1 MLRRALE
8 LDPRSMSAH
17 MLIGRSWQEQGDW
30 LAARQWYERALRI
43 DPLNPQALDLLAM
56 AYARERRYAEALPL
70 YRALEEISPDNAQ
83 THANVG
89 AALYQLGRLQEALES
104 LERAG
109 PEPGP
114 GSDPHHPGSGAQAP
128 PAAVAIYA
136 DPQKPP
142 IPSSST
148 PILPL
153 VPVPGGD
160 RVLAVLLEAAA
171 HGVGKLQTAER
182 LSNAGAT
189 IGRGFY
195 RFNLGVSCFILS
207 LGLFALLFA
216 GPAASVAAARPMAPQ
231 ATRGALAPPGAVPVV
246 VEAAIIARAANRA
259 AQPGSA
265 RSPCPGALRAA
276 ALRGRW
282 RCTGLG
288 QNSIAQQIHS
298 PGVPRGRPA
307 TPLTRGAKRRFN
319 AGVDVANPIYDVVFK
334 YLMQNDRVARLL
346 IGRITG
352 LAVQSL
358 TVSPQETAVRR
369 TPDAP
374 ARHLP
379 LTLLRMDFA
388 ARVQTPDGS
397 ERQVLI
403 EIQKTSAPTVIER
416 FRRYLGQQIGSSDN
430 ILTHPSGR
438 TEAVP
443 IVTIY
448 FLGYALDE
456 LSDEAVIDVCPRVT
470 ERRTGR
476 ELEAS
481 HPLVE
486 GIHHRSHII
495 QIPRLASRR
504 RDELE
509 RLLAIFDQGLVKGN
523 GRGDAHVLTIEEGD
537 YPAECAFV
545 LRQLREAMAEED
557 VRRNMEG
564 EDLLLRDSILLA
576 RQVEHRDRLLAQE
589 RQQAEQERQRA
600 QRAEQAQQQAE
611 QERQQAEQERRVLLA
626 QAIRHLH
633 GLGQDVEAI
642 AAALAVD
649 ADEVRRVLS
658 G

>member
-1 MLRRALE
+1 M
-8 LDPRSMSAH
+8 
-17 MLIGRSWQEQGDW
+17 
-30 LAARQWYERALRI
+30 
-43 DPLNPQALDLLAM
+43 
-56 AYARERRYAEALPL
+56 
-70 YRALEEISPDNAQ
+70 
-83 THANVG
+83 T
-89 AALYQLGRLQEALES
+89 
-104 LERAG
+104 
-109 PEPGP
+109 
-114 GSDPHHPGSGAQAP
+114 
-128 PAAVAIYA
+128 
-136 DPQKPP
+136 
-142 IPSSST
+142 
-148 PILPL
+148 
-153 VPVPGGD
+153 
-160 RVLAVLLEAAA
+160 
-171 HGVGKLQTAER
+171 
-182 LSNAGAT
+182 
-189 IGRGFY
+189 
-195 RFNLGVSCFILS
+195 
-207 LGLFALLFA
+207 
-216 GPAASVAAARPMAPQ
+216 
-231 ATRGALAPPGAVPVV
+231 
-246 VEAAIIARAANRA
+246 RAAE
-259 AQPGSA
+259 
-265 RSPCPGALRAA
+265 
-276 ALRGRW
+276 
-282 RCTGLG
+282 
-288 QNSIAQQIHS
+288 
-298 PGVPRGRPA
+298 
-307 TPLTRGAKRRFN
+307 RRFN
-319 AGVDVANPIYDVVFK
+319 ADVDVANPIYDVVFK

-369 TPDAP
+369 TPDA
-374 ARHLP
+374 AAQHLP

-388 ARVQTPDGS
+388 ARVQTADGS

-403 EIQKTSAPTVIER
+403 EIQKASAPTVIER
-416 FRRYLGQQIGSSDN
+416 FRRYLGQQIGSGDN

-448 FLGYALDE
+448 ILGYALDG

-476 ELEAS
+476 ELAAS

-523 GRGDAHVLTIEEGD
+523 GRGDAHVLTIEEGE
-537 YPAECAFV
+537 YPEECGFV
-545 LRQLREAMAEED
+545 LRQLREAMAEEE

-564 EDLLLRDSILLA
+564 EDLLLRDSILFA

-589 RQQAEQERQRA
+589 RQRVQQERQRA
-600 QRAEQAQQQAE
+600 QRAERAQQQAEQERQREE
-611 QERQQAEQERRVLLA
+611 QERQQAEQERGLLLA
-626 QAIRHLH
+626 QAVRSLH